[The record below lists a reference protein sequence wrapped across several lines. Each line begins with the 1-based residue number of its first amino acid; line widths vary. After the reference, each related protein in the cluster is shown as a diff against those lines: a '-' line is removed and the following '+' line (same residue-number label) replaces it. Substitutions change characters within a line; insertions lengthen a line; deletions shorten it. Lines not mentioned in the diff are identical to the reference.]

1 MWNSIPEEKQ
11 RVFNVSTLRELRT
24 CERDQ
29 ELLDVSELL
38 FRFATA
44 RLKGL
49 GSRPAPP
56 WERCLDVWSFFS
68 EGVRGFLHSL
78 PASFAFSEKK
88 HCTLKQRFQFKVG
101 VIRAVVNIRY

>member
-1 MWNSIPEEKQ
+1 M
-11 RVFNVSTLRELRT
+11 

-38 FRFATA
+38 VRFATA

-49 GSRPAPP
+49 SSPPAPP
-56 WERCLDVWSFFS
+56 TPPGTLSRCLAFFS

-78 PASFAFSEKK
+78 PALFAFSE
-88 HCTLKQRFQFKVG
+88 TLHFETTLSVQSG
-101 VIRAVVNIRY
+101 LIHAVVNIKY